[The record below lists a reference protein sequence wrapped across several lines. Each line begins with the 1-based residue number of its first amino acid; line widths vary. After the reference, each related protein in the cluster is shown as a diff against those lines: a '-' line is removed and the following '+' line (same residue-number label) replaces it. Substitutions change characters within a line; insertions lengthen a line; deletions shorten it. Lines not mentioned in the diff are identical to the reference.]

1 MTGRTES
8 PLSQILVVVRR
19 RRRSADAD
27 AALGLVL
34 VDVAGHWSAETVA
47 ALGLIEV
54 EAGSCRSTGLLRPT
68 LREVTVFS
76 ALFRDLSVGRQFGI
90 GFRDLP
96 LSCAR
101 GEGEADRGSEQ
112 TDGDDALDVLRG
124 VHGSTFARH
133 GMARMTRRYGSGMGP
148 SRVR

>member
-1 MTGRTES
+1 MTGRPES
-8 PLSQILVVVRR
+8 PLSQIAGRR
-19 RRRSADAD
+19 PPAAAGPPSAD

-34 VDVAGHWSAETVA
+34 VGVADHWSAETVA

-76 ALFRDLSVGRQFGI
+76 ALFRDLSVGHRFGI

-101 GEGEADRGSEQ
+101 GEGEADRGREQ
-112 TDGDDALDVLRG
+112 T
-124 VHGSTFARH
+124 
-133 GMARMTRRYGSGMGP
+133 RR
-148 SRVR
+148 R